1 MTALTDM
8 PITDA
13 HHHLWSLSAGNYPW
27 LSQGG
32 VTRVAGDYSAI
43 RKDYL
48 LADFRRDIGSLHVT
62 RSVHIEAGYERS
74 ECTRETAWL
83 QALADRP
90 DSDGFPHAIVAY
102 CDLSRD
108 DAAAVLDRHREAPNL
123 RGIRQML
130 HEPML
135 DSVLATTPLYAN
147 LVWRANLRLLVRHRL
162 SFELQVFP
170 EQMGDAREL
179 VGANPDLAFVL
190 CHTGMPARQDP
201 EGLARWRGGMRGL
214 AELPNIWVKIS
225 GLGMFDRRWTVAR
238 IRPLVLDTIEIFGPD
253 RCMLASNF
261 PVDGMMGGY
270 RHLWEAYDEIT
281 QAFSDTERRALFS
294 LTANRFYRI

>member
-1 MTALTDM
+1 MIPLADIT
-8 PITDA
+8 ITDA
-13 HHHLWSLSAGNYPW
+13 HHHLWSLSEGNYPW

-32 VTRVAGDYSAI
+32 VVRVAGDYSTI

-48 LADFRRDIGSLHVT
+48 LADFRRDIGPLHVT

-74 ECTRETAWL
+74 ECLRETAWL

-90 DSDGFPHAIVAY
+90 ESNGFPHAIVAY
-102 CDLSRD
+102 CDLARE
-108 DAAAVLDRHREAPNL
+108 DAASVLDRHRQSPNL

-135 DSVLATTPLYAN
+135 DAARTAAPLYTN
-147 LVWRANLRLLVRHRL
+147 PVWRTNLGLLARHAL

-179 VGANPDLAFVL
+179 VAANPDLAFVL
-190 CHTGMPARQDP
+190 CHTGMPAKQDP
-201 EGLARWRGGMRGL
+201 DGLACWRSGMRGF
-214 AELPNIWVKIS
+214 AALPNICVKIS
-225 GLGMFDRRWTVAR
+225 GLGMFDRNWTVAR
-238 IRPLVLDTIEIFGPD
+238 IRPLVLDTIEIFGPE

-261 PVDGMMGGY
+261 PVDGMMSSY
-270 RHLWEAYDEIT
+270 QRLWQAYDEIT
-281 QAFSDTERRALFS
+281 RDFSDTERRALFAA
-294 LTANRFYRI
+294 TANRFYRI